1 MHFRP
6 IDLSM
11 PISLR
16 WIAALTVVTCLVLC
30 SSARAQLS
38 KDQYIRLE
46 TALGETSFFSGH
58 FTGFMLYDL
67 DSQRVIYEKNS
78 QLRFIPASTTKLFTL
93 FSALVILQDST
104 QTLRYVPDGDTLRI
118 WGSGD
123 PSWKY
128 KKFFQP
134 DFRRFV
140 APYKAVVFSDANHL
154 ATPFGYGWQWDD
166 YYYNYSA
173 ERSSLPI
180 YGNLVQVKKNNKQAV
195 VFPQRFQP
203 NVKTTSGPIKELQR
217 DFHTNTFSYNPL
229 TFLGKEEFIPFIT
242 SPELFV
248 ELASNETGKN
258 WIYRPDSLPT
268 TNLTWRG
275 APLFPL
281 LQEMMLESDN
291 FIAEQVML
299 SDRLFQNLDSERA
312 IEYITKTYLFDL
324 PDKVNWV
331 DGSGLS
337 RHNLFTP
344 RSMIALFEK
353 IYRVLPEEQLYALLP
368 TGGKTGTLKNSYQA
382 AQPYIFAKT
391 GTISNNHSLVGL
403 IKTKSGKTYSFAFMN
418 SNYPYTATV
427 VRKEMEKVMVQV
439 RDML

>member
-1 MHFRP
+1 
-6 IDLSM
+6 
-11 PISLR
+11 
-16 WIAALTVVTCLVLC
+16 
-30 SSARAQLS
+30 
-38 KDQYIRLE
+38 
-46 TALGETSFFSGH
+46 
-58 FTGFMLYDL
+58 
-67 DSQRVIYEKNS
+67 
-78 QLRFIPASTTKLFTL
+78 
-93 FSALVILQDST
+93 
-104 QTLRYVPDGDTLRI
+104 
-118 WGSGD
+118 
-123 PSWKY
+123 
-128 KKFFQP
+128 
-134 DFRRFV
+134 
-140 APYKAVVFSDANHL
+140 
-154 ATPFGYGWQWDD
+154 
-166 YYYNYSA
+166 
-173 ERSSLPI
+173 
-180 YGNLVQVKKNNKQAV
+180 
-195 VFPQRFQP
+195 
-203 NVKTTSGPIKELQR
+203 ELQR
-217 DFHTNTFSYNPL
+217 DFHNNTFSYNPL

-268 TNLTWRG
+268 THLIWRG

-299 SDRLFQNLDSERA
+299 MVSDRLFQNLDSERA

-382 AQPYIFAKT
+382 
-391 GTISNNHSLVGL
+391 
-403 IKTKSGKTYSFAFMN
+403 
-418 SNYPYTATV
+418 
-427 VRKEMEKVMVQV
+427 
-439 RDML
+439 